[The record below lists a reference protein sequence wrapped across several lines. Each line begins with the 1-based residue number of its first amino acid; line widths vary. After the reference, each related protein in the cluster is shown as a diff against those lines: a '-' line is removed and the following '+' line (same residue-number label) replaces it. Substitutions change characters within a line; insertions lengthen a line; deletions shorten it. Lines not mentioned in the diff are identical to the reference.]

1 MATPAHPPRSL
12 QAPSLEARAR
22 ASHGGAVSDCL
33 PGIRRSMLSLT
44 RSTGSPSKCSIRA
57 RSGSLRLNLTA
68 DIYILPRT
76 QQWRRASACRGSF
89 GLRFAAPS
97 LADLPCWRSPA
108 KLVASIRHNAN
119 WETARD
125 WIGALSGWAAFFAAA
140 ASLPY
145 LVGQWLEAK
154 RQTAFIVGDCD
165 PDFII
170 YRNRQRGET
179 YLTVRNWNRRRVMVG
194 KISILRTTAI
204 EIENVVDRQNSS
216 KSWKSMKAAGESGE
230 FKLDGW
236 IDRNSKPPERSF
248 IINPCTGRQASSR
261 SRLRTRVYDCVP
273 DTRSRA

>member
-1 MATPAHPPRSL
+1 MWRVCWAAV
-12 QAPSLEARAR
+12 
-22 ASHGGAVSDCL
+22 GGAIFGGLAV
-33 PGIRRSMLSLT
+33 LT
-44 RSTGSPSKCSIRA
+44 ITSK
-57 RSGSLRLNLTA
+57 
-68 DIYILPRT
+68 D
-76 QQWRRASACRGSF
+76 W
-89 GLRFAAPS
+89 
-97 LADLPCWRSPA
+97 
-108 KLVASIRHNAN
+108 LVASIRHNAT
-119 WETARD
+119 WEIARD

-194 KISILRTTAI
+194 KIAILGMAGI

-230 FKLDGW
+230 FKVDGW
-236 IDRNSKPPERSF
+236 IDRNSKPPDRSF
-248 IINPCTGRQASSR
+248 IINLVQGGKPVRDHGSKFKFTIAYRIIGQEHERR
-261 SRLRTRVYDCVP
+261 STRVV
-273 DTRSRA
+273 TSAIVEQN